1 MKQIWI
7 HLNYVLSAVV
17 FAFYAIY
24 IFELKDAK
32 ALPTKNY
39 VRGVLKT
46 QGTHVIFTNSSAR
59 FSLPLIYF
67 LILTLFSEG
76 VTTNTVF
83 PYLCIY
89 SSPTLQFLCIYP
101 TCYYCSLAQVC
112 VVSINHQLKA
122 GNRCLGNEM
131 ISCVKQ

>member
-1 MKQIWI
+1 M
-7 HLNYVLSAVV
+7 LYF

-32 ALPTKNY
+32 ALPIKNY
-39 VRGVLKT
+39 KRGVLKNPRHSCIILT
-46 QGTHVIFTNSSAR
+46 SRRNR

-67 LILTLFSEG
+67 LILMLFSEG
-76 VTTNTVF
+76 VKTNTVF

-89 SSPTLQFLCIYP
+89 SSLLYSFYVYP
-101 TCYYCSLAQVC
+101 TFYYCSLAQVC